1 MSEAPKLFLDGI
13 FDSVNRSPS
22 SVTMYF
28 PVQNKKKMSITGL
41 MTSEASVSGSNKWG
55 PILSDVTNI
64 QDIASL
70 LGESHMWSWIGA
82 STMCWKGTDPIK
94 TSIEFYLINYKEGL
108 GLEGKLKEAN
118 KLVSLYN
125 IDKNK
130 KVAVEVHGGYKAR
143 VLETNQTYFSNGTV
157 RDYGVADILGD
168 RVFATSREELNSV
181 DMEEGTCTLC
191 LGNKIRIR
199 KLLVQRFD
207 VQPSLVELPD
217 GKALYY
223 RVNVSFIGTSPL
235 LDTDV
240 NFMYGRF

>member
-1 MSEAPKLFLDGI
+1 MGQAPKLFLDGI
-13 FDSVNRSPS
+13 FDSENRSPS

-28 PVQNKKKMSITGL
+28 PVLSGDGSVQSSITGL
-41 MTSEASVSGSNKWG
+41 MTSETSVSGSNKWG
-55 PILSDVTNI
+55 PILSDITNI

-94 TSIEFYLINYKEGL
+94 TSVEFYLINYKEGL
-108 GLEGKLKEAN
+108 RLEEKLKEAN

-125 IDKNK
+125 INKN
-130 KVAVEVHGGYKAR
+130 VAVKVHGGYKAK
-143 VLETNQTYFSNGTV
+143 VLETNQTYFSNGSNKFSSSE
-157 RDYGVADILGD
+157 ILD
-168 RVFATSREELNSV
+168 RAEIANIASDAIN
-181 DMEEGTCTLC
+181 MEEGTCTLC
-191 LGNKIRIR
+191 IGNKMRLR

>member
-1 MSEAPKLFLDGI
+1 MEAPNLFLDGI

-28 PVQNKKKMSITGL
+28 PTTTSGQMSITGL
-41 MTSEASVSGSNKWG
+41 MTSESSVGGANKWG

-64 QDIASL
+64 QDVASL

-94 TSIEFYLINYKEGL
+94 TDIEFYLINYKKDL
-108 GLEGKLKEAN
+108 GLENKLKEAN

-125 IDKNK
+125 IDNNSKNI
-130 KVAVEVHGGYKAR
+130 AVQVHGGYKAR
-143 VLETNQTYFSNGTV
+143 VLENNKTYFDNGERKFSLSEMT
-157 RDYGVADILGD
+157 RDREGGIFNV
-168 RVFATSREELNSV
+168 TSRDVN
-181 DMEEGTCTLC
+181 MEEGTCTLC
-191 LGNKIRIR
+191 FGNKIRIR
-199 KLLVQRFD
+199 KLLVQRFN
-207 VQPSLVELPD
+207 VTPSLVELPD

-223 RVNVSFIGTSPL
+223 RVNVSFTGTSPL

-240 NFMYGRF
+240 DFMYGRF

>member
-1 MSEAPKLFLDGI
+1 
-13 FDSVNRSPS
+13 
-22 SVTMYF
+22 
-28 PVQNKKKMSITGL
+28 
-41 MTSEASVSGSNKWG
+41 
-55 PILSDVTNI
+55 
-64 QDIASL
+64 
-70 LGESHMWSWIGA
+70 MWSWIGA

-108 GLEGKLKEAN
+108 KLEEKLREAN

-130 KVAVEVHGGYKAR
+130 KIAVEVHGGYKAR
-143 VLETNQTYFSNGTV
+143 VLENNQTYFNNGSNKFNSTELL
-157 RDYGVADILGD
+157 DKIQYGASNADL
-168 RVFATSREELNSV
+168 SSEV

-191 LGNKIRIR
+191 LGNKMRIR

-223 RVNVSFIGTSPL
+223 RVSVSFIGTSPL

>member
-13 FDSVNRSPS
+13 FDSANRSPS
-22 SVTMYF
+22 SVVLKF
-28 PVQNKKKMSITGL
+28 PIQGGGTSSLVGL
-41 MTSEASVSGSNKWG
+41 MTSEASISGSNKWG
-55 PILSDVTNI
+55 PILSDLTNI

-108 GLEGKLKEAN
+108 KLEEKLREAN

-130 KVAVEVHGGYKAR
+130 KIAVEVHGGYKAR
-143 VLETNQTYFSNGTV
+143 VLENNQTYFNNGSNKFNSTELL
-157 RDYGVADILGD
+157 DKIQYGASNADL
-168 RVFATSREELNSV
+168 SSEV

-191 LGNKIRIR
+191 LGNKMRIR

-223 RVNVSFIGTSPL
+223 RVSVSFIGTSPL

>member
-1 MSEAPKLFLDGI
+1 MSESPKLFLDGI
-13 FDSVNRSPS
+13 FDEANRSPS

-28 PVQNKKKMSITGL
+28 PVQNKKRMSITGL
-41 MTSEASVSGSNKWG
+41 MTSETSISGSNKWG
-55 PILSDVTNI
+55 PILSDMTNI

-108 GLEGKLKEAN
+108 KLEEKLREAN

-130 KVAVEVHGGYKAR
+130 KIAVEVHGGYKAR
-143 VLETNQTYFSNGTV
+143 VLENNQTYFNNGSNKFNSTELL
-157 RDYGVADILGD
+157 DKIQYGASNADL
-168 RVFATSREELNSV
+168 SSEV

-191 LGNKIRIR
+191 LGNKMRIR

-223 RVNVSFIGTSPL
+223 RVSVSFIGTSPL